1 MLKIQEF
8 NNLTDN
14 EAIAMY
20 QSPALVA
27 VLIAA
32 ADDNIE
38 TEELEWAKKIM
49 GYRQHVGNEHL
60 FPFYEIADTYFDET
74 LTKIVNNGRGDQERL
89 AFIESALESLNPI
102 FAKVDKDFAA
112 ELFKSLK
119 SFARSVAKSHGGFLG
134 LKSINYQEAELI
146 DLHMIKL

>member
-8 NNLTDN
+8 NNLTDE
-14 EAIAMY
+14 EAKAMY
-20 QSPALVA
+20 ESPALVA

-38 TEELEWAKKIM
+38 TQELEWAKKIM

-60 FPFYEIADTYFDET
+60 FPFYEIADSYFDAT
-74 LTKIVNNGRGDQERL
+74 LEAAVNNNQGDQERL
-89 AFIESALESLNPI
+89 AFIESALEQLNPL
-102 FAKVDKDFAA
+102 FAKIDKDFAL
-112 ELFKSLK
+112 ELFKSLQ